1 MQTYANTSKENVVVN
16 LYTVT
21 GRGSDRGQRCQKTR
35 WRCNEKTNRKQH
47 ESEVRQDCFGDAPER
62 WQAWPW
68 DLFIWNIVCYG
79 LWILRLLG
87 PAGFG
92 SALFYHAVIYLRS
105 WCQRPLWLIA
115 DCCFRDPV
123 NVHTRMPTQTP
134 PHTHTQIQESEK
146 CFALLS
152 FTLPRIHTHT
162 HKHTIFVYVQSF
174 LGNIM

>member
-47 ESEVRQDCFGDAPER
+47 ESKVRQDCFGDAPER

-134 PHTHTQIQESEK
+134 THTHTDTRKWKMLCTTFFYAPS
-146 CFALLS
+146 
-152 FTLPRIHTHT
+152 HTHT
-162 HKHTIFVYVQSF
+162 HSQTHNLCLCAKFSW
-174 LGNIM
+174 